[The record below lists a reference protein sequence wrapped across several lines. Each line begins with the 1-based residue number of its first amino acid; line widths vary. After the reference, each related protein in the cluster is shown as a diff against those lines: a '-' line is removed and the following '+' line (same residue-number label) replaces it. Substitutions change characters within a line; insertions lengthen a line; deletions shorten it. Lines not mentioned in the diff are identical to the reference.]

1 MDSPKY
7 VEEVVLR
14 QKATIEMSS
23 PFRTADIAFNWLNRD
38 YPIYHEHSHWEL
50 LVIMSG
56 EICHN
61 INGKESVLK
70 KGDAC
75 LIRPT
80 DKHSLKLKKKQKNNY
95 QHINFIFSDDFAKK
109 ILCVYD
115 CYDEVLAEKESI
127 QFTLD
132 DSEIS
137 MIYDKTLLT
146 QNLSQ
151 QKYEM
156 SAKVIVSRIL
166 LKFFEQRT
174 LFDAEYPEWLNEF
187 MIYINSPSTF
197 GKSTRELAKHTPYSY
212 SRLTTLF
219 KQYVGITIVDY
230 VSDKKMVYAKRLL
243 RTTKLTTLQISEMIG
258 YNSLS
263 SFNHLF
269 KSAYGITPSQYR
281 KEHSKNRGGNRLI
294 PISDPIIRK

>member
-7 VEEVVLR
+7 VEKVVLK

-23 PFRTADIAFNWLNRD
+23 PFKTASVAFNWMNRD
-38 YPIYHEHSHWEL
+38 YPIYHEHTHWEL

-61 INGKESVLK
+61 INGKKSVLK

-75 LIRPT
+75 LIRQV
-80 DKHSLKLKKKQKNNY
+80 DRHSLKLIKKKKDTY
-95 QHINFIFSDDFAKK
+95 QSITFIFSNDFAKK
-109 ILCVYD
+109 ILGVYD
-115 CYDEVLAEKESI
+115 CYDEVLNEKEPI
-127 QFTLD
+127 LFTLD
-132 DSEIS
+132 NSEIS
-137 MIYDKTLLT
+137 MIYDKTLMV

-156 SAKVIVSRIL
+156 STKVIVSRIL

-174 LFDAEYPEWLNEF
+174 LFEAEYPEWLNEF
-187 MIYINSPSTF
+187 IIYINSPIAF

-230 VSDKKMVYAKRLL
+230 VNDRKMVYAKRLL

-269 KSAYGITPSQYR
+269 KNAFGITPSQYR
-281 KEHSKNRGGNRLI
+281 KEHSKKQKA
-294 PISDPIIRK
+294 ISM

>member
-1 MDSPKY
+1 MESPKY
-7 VEEVVLR
+7 VDKIKLDKR
-14 QKATIEMSS
+14 ATIEMSS
-23 PFRTADIAFNWLNRD
+23 PFRTASIAFNWLNRD

-56 EICHN
+56 EVCHN
-61 INGKESVLK
+61 INGKEEVLK

-80 DKHSLKLKKKQKNNY
+80 DKHSLILKRKQKNNF
-95 QHINFIFSDDFAKK
+95 QHINFMFYDDFARK
-109 ILCVYD
+109 ILDVCE
-115 CYDEVLAEKESI
+115 CYEEVLNEKESI
-127 QFTLD
+127 HFALD
-132 DSEIS
+132 DSDIS

-156 SAKVIVSRIL
+156 STKTIVSRIL
-166 LKFFEQRT
+166 IKFFEQKI
-174 LFDAEYPEWLNEF
+174 LFEPEYPNWLNEF
-187 MIYINSPSTF
+187 IVYINNPGMF
-197 GKSTRELAKHTPYSY
+197 GKSTRDLAKYTPYSY

-219 KQYVGITIVDY
+219 KQYVGVTIVDY
-230 VSDKKMVYAKRLL
+230 VNEKRMIYAKRLL

-269 KSAYGITPSQYR
+269 KDTFGVTPTEYR
-281 KEHSKNRGGNRLI
+281 KEHSKKQK
-294 PISDPIIRK
+294 PIDM

>member
-7 VEEVVLR
+7 VEQVVLK

-23 PFRTADIAFNWLNRD
+23 PFRSASIAFNWLNRD

-56 EICHN
+56 EISHN

-75 LIRPT
+75 LIRPV
-80 DKHSLKLKKKQKNNY
+80 DKHSLKLKKKQKDNY
-95 QHINFIFSDDFAKK
+95 QHINFMFSDDFAKK
-109 ILCVYD
+109 ILGVYD
-115 CYDEVLAEKESI
+115 CYDEVLNEKESI

-132 DSEIS
+132 NSEIS

-174 LFDAEYPEWLNEF
+174 LYDEEYPEWLNGF
-187 MIYINSPSTF
+187 MIYINNPSTF
-197 GKSTRELAKHTPYSY
+197 GKSTRELANYTPYSY

-219 KQYVGITIVDY
+219 KQYVGVTIVDY
-230 VSDKKMVYAKRLL
+230 VNDKKMVYAKRLL

-269 KSAYGITPSQYR
+269 KNAFGITPSQYR
-281 KEHSKNRGGNRLI
+281 KEHSKKQKA
-294 PISDPIIRK
+294 ISM